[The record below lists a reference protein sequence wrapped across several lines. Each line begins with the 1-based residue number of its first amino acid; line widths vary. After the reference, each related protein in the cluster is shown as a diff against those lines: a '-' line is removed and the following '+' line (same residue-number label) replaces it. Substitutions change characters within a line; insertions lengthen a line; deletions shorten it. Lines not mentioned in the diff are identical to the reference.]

1 MYFALFFSV
10 FISYL
15 WSFHCVLK
23 LFILQD
29 FFFYFIIVIFCS
41 FIIATFSWRESSFQF
56 LVTRILPLSIF
67 NVSRHET
74 LLKLSFSR
82 DENLFPRFL
91 YYCDSFF
98 HSRGREFV
106 ILCFSRGREFDY
118 PAWEN
123 LKFALYFLVT
133 RNATFK
139 FSWREFLFIWIC
151 IFHFPYHLTKSIPNK
166 KE

>member
-1 MYFALFFSV
+1 MYFALFFPV

-41 FIIATFSWRESSFQF
+41 FIIAAFSWRESSFQF

-82 DENLFPRFL
+82 DEKLTIQR
-91 YYCDSFF
+91 
-98 HSRGREFV
+98 
-106 ILCFSRGREFDY
+106 
-118 PAWEN
+118 EN

-151 IFHFPYHLTKSIPNK
+151 IFHFPYHLTKSIQNK

>member
-1 MYFALFFSV
+1 MYFALFFPV

-41 FIIATFSWRESSFQF
+41 FIIAAFSWRESSFQF

-82 DENLFPRFL
+82 DENLFPRFFVL
-91 YYCDSFF
+91 LRLFFSF
-98 HSRGREFV
+98 SWREFV
-106 ILCFSRGREFDY
+106 VLCFSRDEKLTIQR
-118 PAWEN
+118 EN

-151 IFHFPYHLTKSIPNK
+151 IFHFPYHLTKSIQNK